1 MKIKMIGIVLSFL
14 LVVLSVLLFIKEE
27 PLVKVVV
34 SPKCYSLMKSSETE
48 LFNVTI
54 IVSNPESYYFNPEYI
69 ANISLSSDTDEI
81 ISLVLNEISKSNE
94 FYIYNNE
101 LYYYLTFELSIG
113 FNSDDYLISMDKAYL
128 NINYNNAKEMKL
140 YIGEFNYLFNT
151 EVNKDISLNNLL
163 ATHALINEIDTA
175 SGLFLNLGN
184 LSDYNI
190 TISKVELGT
199 SFIKANNFH
208 LKEVYDIPDI
218 TTSPEDILNIENYN
232 YALYGEYELNTILLR
247 ENNEVMFYVPISY
260 TGDIPYLYR
269 FYVKVYYVIDSVEKV
284 YVIDD
289 FPYMNTSSYKGE
301 LESEFVYYEYEY

>member
-14 LVVLSVLLFIKEE
+14 LVVLSVLLFIKEA
-27 PLVKVVV
+27 PLVKVIV

-184 LSDYNI
+184 LSDNNI

-289 FPYMNTSSYKGE
+289 FPYINTSSYKGE